1 MAEQKTSMWLRIGE
15 IVAGLIVLVLGGY
28 AIVYPG
34 ATAAVLISF
43 LAVALFIVSG
53 IEFVRVFSE
62 GISGW
67 RRLLNAGLSIIALLL
82 AIAVLVYPIVVGG
95 VALGWLVAL
104 ALIRWFR
111 GSLTRHSGDDHRR
124 HNRGNTRNCRAFQ
137 SYLRRHRGSRFN
149 RDSPDHIRVR
159 VGSIRPLRKM
169 DVTHPPSFFF
179 WIPIS
184 ATEKGEHGTRA

>member
-28 AIVYPG
+28 AIASPG
-34 ATAAVLISF
+34 VTAGVLIAF

-82 AIAVLVYPIVVGG
+82 AIAVLVYPIIVGG

-104 ALIRWFR
+104 ALIFAGFAVAAR
-111 GSLTRHSGDDHRR
+111 GTPGM
-124 HNRGNTRNCRAFQ
+124 T
-137 SYLRRHRGSRFN
+137 
-149 RDSPDHIRVR
+149 I
-159 VGSIRPLRKM
+159 VGIIAVILGFIALF
-169 DVTHPPSFFF
+169 D
-179 WIPIS
+179 PIS
-184 ATEKGEHGTRA
+184 GVITAIALVAIALIIFGLELIVSGLLGRWV

>member
-104 ALIRWFR
+104 ALIFAGFAVASR
-111 GSLTRHSGDDHRR
+111 GTPGMTIVGIIAVILGIV
-124 HNRGNTRNCRAFQ
+124 A
-137 SYLRRHRGSRFN
+137 LFN
-149 RDSPDHIRVR
+149 
-159 VGSIRPLRKM
+159 
-169 DVTHPPSFFF
+169 
-179 WIPIS
+179 PIS
-184 ATEKGEHGTRA
+184 GVIAAVGLIAIALIIFGLELVVSGLLGRWM

>member
-28 AIVYPG
+28 AIAYPG
-34 ATAAVLISF
+34 ATAGVLIAF

-95 VALGWLVAL
+95 VALGWIVAL
-104 ALIRWFR
+104 ALIFAGFAVALR
-111 GSLTRHSGDDHRR
+111 GTTGM
-124 HNRGNTRNCRAFQ
+124 T
-137 SYLRRHRGSRFN
+137 
-149 RDSPDHIRVR
+149 I
-159 VGSIRPLRKM
+159 VGIIAVILGFIALF
-169 DVTHPPSFFF
+169 D
-179 WIPIS
+179 PIS
-184 ATEKGEHGTRA
+184 GVITAIALVAIALIIFGLELIVSGLLGRWV